1 MAAATAAA
9 APPFY
14 FCNVATSKRE
24 PAGRHSVSEQEA
36 GEGRKPVASRGE
48 GRRERGM
55 DVSRIRDQKVGQNQ
69 AETADVH
76 VCFLVCTR
84 VHVCISAF
92 CCHWRNETRLREQ
105 LSSEPTAAGR
115 QQIPEI
121 TCNGWSPRSGDTGA
135 DLLSHI
141 KPKTASSIETTVRCA
156 DPSRTG
162 VTRTKKTTTHCLF
175 CQLDRNEDRSNH
187 RYNWGGWGG
196 VVLCSNSLKGN
207 YQQTHFN

>member
-9 APPFY
+9 TPPFY

-48 GRRERGM
+48 GRSERGM
-55 DVSRIRDQKVGQNQ
+55 DVSSIRDQKVEQNQ
-69 AETADVH
+69 AETIGCACVFPG
-76 VCFLVCTR
+76 VR

-92 CCHWRNETRLREQ
+92 CCRWRNETRLREQ
-105 LSSEPTAAGR
+105 LSSEPTAASR

-121 TCNGWSPRSGDTGA
+121 TCNGWSRRSGDTGA

-162 VTRTKKTTTHCLF
+162 VTRTKKKKQHTANF
-175 CQLDRNEDRSNH
+175 AN
-187 RYNWGGWGG
+187 
-196 VVLCSNSLKGN
+196 
-207 YQQTHFN
+207 